1 MQVEQ
6 RGNTLLKI
14 ILTHSLGDGVR
25 PILEWAGLS
34 MGPFEVLFFQMQP
47 NLISLL
53 ELVWN
58 SMLIVA
64 LLILS
69 IGFFAKYHAL
79 VVGCDGF
86 G

>member
-1 MQVEQ
+1 M
-6 RGNTLLKI
+6 RWI
-14 ILTHSLGDGVR
+14 W
-25 PILEWAGLS
+25 LEWAELS
-34 MGPFEVLFFQMQP
+34 MGPFEVLFLQMQP
-47 NLISLL
+47 YLISLL

-69 IGFFAKYHAL
+69 IGFSAKYHEP
-79 VVGCDGF
+79 VVGYDGF